1 MINEIRSVMSTS
13 NWTAALRMAE
23 QQYPHPYLVDPFAEL
38 LCSEGDLAEIGGQP
52 GAPLSSV
59 VLRGRLG
66 DEVVWRAV
74 GRGVRQVVILG
85 AGSDTR
91 AYRLAMPEAASVTC
105 FEVDLPGQVPA
116 RDVVLRAHGARPAMR
131 QTVVEAD
138 LCAPGWPDALRAAGR
153 DPDRATVWLLEGLL
167 YYLPPERCDALLD
180 TLSGLSA
187 PGSVIALDV
196 ARTSFFEAPESRDY
210 LDFLTARRSPYLTGI
225 ADAHG
230 WLAGFGW
237 KADAYQCDQ
246 LDLCELIPP
255 PPARLLTCR
264 HIWFATGIR

>member
-1 MINEIRSVMSTS
+1 MINETRSVMSTS

-23 QQYPHPYLVDPFAEL
+23 QRCADPYLVDPFAAL
-38 LCSEGDLAEIGGQP
+38 LCSPGDLAEIGGQA
-52 GAPLSSV
+52 GAPVTSV

-66 DEVVWRAV
+66 DEVVRRAV
-74 GRGVRQVVILG
+74 AQGVRQVVILG

-91 AYRLAMPEAASVTC
+91 AYRLDLPEAADVTC

-116 RDVVLRAHGARPAMR
+116 RDAALRAHGARPAMR

-138 LCAPGWPDALRAAGR
+138 LCTPGWPDALRAAGW
-153 DPDRATVWLLEGLL
+153 DPDRASVWLLEGLL
-167 YYLPPERCDALLD
+167 YYLPPERCDALLG
-180 TLSGLSA
+180 TLSKLSA
-187 PGSVIALDV
+187 PGSAIALDV
-196 ARTSFFEAPESRDY
+196 AHTSFFEAAESRDY

-237 KADAYQCDQ
+237 KTRAFQCDQ
-246 LDLCELIPP
+246 LDLCDLVPP
-255 PPARLLTCR
+255 PPARLLTCP
-264 HIWFATGIR
+264 HIWFATGTR